1 VLSTIYLNGNE
12 TVDLVT
18 ISNGTATDR
27 HLLDKQPVSVLD
39 ANQRIAL
46 ITTNNGTRLATL
58 DLDTAAI
65 RALGV
70 NSPGGLG
77 PGALSPD
84 GTRAAVAA
92 RHADLAT
99 YEILIVDLAS
109 STAHPLLEVSTSAYN
124 RAGLDPIR
132 WTNAGIL
139 VSPGV
144 WDGGR
149 STLLN
154 LDPQSA
160 NLTKVTDAG
169 VGVLSPGATM
179 MAAVGYAQ
187 LGDGPHQ
194 GQGGWHNQL
203 SGGPVGPPLVV
214 IAEQK
219 NRDFSAFDIA
229 DDGTVLYRADGAPF
243 SGTGLNDATPAPD
256 MGIYLATGGQSIQE
270 LGETHIGQ
278 WGAGAL
284 VGPGMALLTKVATQ
298 GEAGVA
304 EIDLVNLCSISG
316 CNANVQPV
324 TTVSGAYPE
333 PRLILLRPTKGT

>member
-1 VLSTIYLNGNE
+1 VLSIIFLNGYE

-18 ISNGTATDR
+18 ISNGIATDR

-46 ITTNNGTRLATL
+46 ITNNNGTQLATL
-58 DLDTAAI
+58 DLDSGAI
-65 RALGV
+65 RGLGV

-77 PGALSPD
+77 PGVLSPD

-92 RHADLAT
+92 RRADLVSH
-99 YEILIVDLAS
+99 EILIVDLAS
-109 STAHPLLEVSTSAYN
+109 STARPLLELSASAYN

-149 STLLN
+149 STLLK

-160 NLTKVTDAG
+160 NLTTVTDAP
-169 VGVLSPGATM
+169 VDVLSPGATM

-187 LGDGPHQ
+187 LGDGPYQ
-194 GQGGWHNQL
+194 GQGGWPNRL
-203 SGGPVGPPLVV
+203 MAGPVGPALGV

-229 DDGTVLYRADGAPF
+229 DDGTVLYLADDAPF
-243 SGTGLNDATPAPD
+243 NGTGIGLNDATPAPD
-256 MGIYLATGGQSIQE
+256 MGMYLATGGQSIHE
-270 LGETHIGQ
+270 FGETHVGQ

-284 VGPGMALLTKVATQ
+284 VGPGMGLLTKVITQ
-298 GEAGVA
+298 GAAGVA
-304 EIDLVNLCSISG
+304 EIDLVNLCLMSG
-316 CNANVQPV
+316 CNASMQPV
-324 TTVSGAYPE
+324 ITVSGAYPE
-333 PRLILLRPTKGT
+333 PRLMLLRPV